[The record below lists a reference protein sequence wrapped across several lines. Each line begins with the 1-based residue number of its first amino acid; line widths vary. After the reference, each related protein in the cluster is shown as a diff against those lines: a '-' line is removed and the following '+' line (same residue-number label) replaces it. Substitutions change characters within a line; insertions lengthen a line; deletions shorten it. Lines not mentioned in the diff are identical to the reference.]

1 MQNRRSF
8 LTALF
13 TGALAASVP
22 VVVQANPVVDIKVSF
37 FGEQPGDEEGSIVLQ
52 DIHADGSYSVRQQ
65 LFYGEH
71 V

>member
-1 MQNRRSF
+1 MKNRRSF
-8 LTALF
+8 LAALLVVPICLPLLKESA
-13 TGALAASVP
+13 TSVI
-22 VVVQANPVVDIKVSF
+22 ATKTSF